1 MPKFYSRQNPKL
13 GTKMKTK
20 QKILAGKRL
29 TNLSG
34 LCLLPPKQLAIHGP
48 LPATRL
54 EVCRDFGQQEL
65 LGKKAGR
72 RIPQ

>member
-34 LCLLPPKQLAIHGP
+34 LCLLPPK
-48 LPATRL
+48 
-54 EVCRDFGQQEL
+54 
-65 LGKKAGR
+65 
-72 RIPQ
+72 